1 MAENLKI
8 FGTTYSN
15 VAGIKATDTNDVVQ
29 TFIKPEGTLTVSS
42 SGTTDCTAYASV
54 SVASGSATTPATT
67 ITANPSISVSS
78 GGLITAT
85 ASATQSVTPTVSAGY
100 VSSGTAGTITVSG
113 SNTSQ
118 MTTKGA
124 TTYTPT
130 TSNQT
135 ISSGTY
141 LTGTQTISGDANL
154 VAGNIKSG
162 TTIFG
167 VTGSYTGGG
176 SSKNAQIWSGVGTV
190 QSSTYTAVANPNS
203 QATMTIT
210 VAKTGTYDVYWCGY
224 RNSTSGTWGSR
235 LYINNSGY
243 GSNITTFDQYMTSV
257 QVVHLSGVA
266 LTADDV
272 LTVRARSRG
281 SSYTFYIYDL
291 VIIEQ

>member
-1 MAENLKI
+1 MSDSLVI
-8 FGTTYSN
+8 FGETYTN
-15 VAGIKATDTNDVVQ
+15 VTGIKATDTNDVVQ

-67 ITANPSISVSS
+67 ITANPSISVSNS
-78 GGLITAT
+78 GVITAT
-85 ASATQSVTPTVSAGY
+85 ASATKSVTPTVSAGY

-135 ISSGTY
+135 IASGTY

-176 SSKNAQIWSGVGTV
+176 SSKNGQIWSGFGKV
-190 QSSTYTAVANPNS
+190 QNAGYIVVPN
-203 QATMTIT
+203 MTIT
-210 VAKTGTYDVYWCGY
+210 VSKTGTYDVYWCGY
-224 RNSTSGTWGSR
+224 RSSTSGTWGSR
-235 LYINNSGY
+235 LYVNDTGY
-243 GSNITTFDQYMTSV
+243 GNSYITTFDEASPAV
-257 QVVHLSGVA
+257 QIVHLSGVS

-272 LTVRARSRG
+272 LTVKARSRG
-281 SSYTFYIYDL
+281 SNYTFYIFDL